1 LRVDVDFQVEVGPR
15 GEHGYPVVFRAAGG
29 EEAPGVMR
37 LPPLR
42 DLEALAARVPD
53 AVVASSAR
61 VRRAAVGDE
70 APVRELGR
78 ILFDALLAGTGSAL
92 LMAARNRAAQQGGQ
106 VRLVLRVQPPELARL
121 PWEFM
126 YDTGEDG
133 YLGLDLP
140 LVRHPQV
147 ARPVAALRVVP
158 PLRILGMVARPDDQE
173 PLAAHAEQQRL
184 REALA
189 DLVAEGRVE
198 LGWVAGQTWRDLRDA
213 VRRDARTHTPGGQ
226 QPGQGGWHVL
236 HFIGHGGFDARAQ
249 EGTLALAG
257 EQGGTHFLGAG
268 ELAMLLAG
276 HPSLRLAVLNACES
290 GRADALNPFSSVAGA
305 LMRKGMPAVLAMQ
318 YEVSDEAALECARTF
333 YEALARQLP
342 IDVAVMEARQAM
354 SISRPQTL
362 EWGTPVLYMRSL
374 DGNGHLFDLADD
386 AGPGLAPDLR
396 PALDPDPDL
405 DLGPGPGPGI
415 GIGFGLRKSPSAKQR
430 ADLDELYAEGLG
442 ALYTDR
448 WDQAVEAFRTV
459 IAHDRDYR
467 DSQAKLTRARQG
479 QRLAALY
486 AAATEAVAARDW
498 EQAVENLETIVT
510 TEPGHRDAQKLLEQA
525 RREQVTAQLR
535 DEIATLYRAGHWEAV
550 LVVAERMGQRT
561 QDADAVAELVAMVGG
576 ARKALETAAR
586 DQALAGHYREALEHL
601 DAGRWQRAVES
612 LGHVRAIDP
621 DYRDTTQ
628 LTARARQEFGRT
640 PAGISE
646 AVHLLTFRAPGTAN
660 SVALSPDGTRLAV
673 GCSKRTT
680 LVIDEQGREL
690 VRVRHG
696 LLNVAWSVAFSS
708 DGFRFATAGIGTVQI
723 WDADTGTELF
733 NVAPRVPVYEVALHP
748 DGVRLATA
756 CNDNTARVWD
766 IATGA
771 ELLKV
776 THTHPAW
783 GVAFSPDGLRLATA
797 CGDKIARVWD
807 VGTGAE
813 VLRVTHTA
821 GVRSVAYSSD
831 GLRLATASWD
841 NTARVWDANTG
852 AELLEVT
859 HADTVRMVAFSP
871 DGLHLATASEDN
883 TARVWDAGTGA
894 ELLKITHTKAVYDVA
909 FSPDGRRLATA
920 SQDKTVQLWSL
931 TGGDDD

>member
-1 LRVDVDFQVEVGPR
+1 MDVDFQVEVGPR
-15 GEHGYPVVFRAAGG
+15 GEGGYPVVFRAAGG

-213 VRRDARTHTPGGQ
+213 VRRDARTPAPGGQ

-386 AGPGLAPDLR
+386 AGPGLAPDLP
-396 PALDPDPDL
+396 PAPDL
-405 DLGPGPGPGI
+405 DLGPGPGP
-415 GIGFGLRKSPSAKQR
+415 GFGLRKSPSAKQR

-467 DSQAKLTRARQG
+467 DSQAKLTKARHG

-486 AAATEAVAARDW
+486 AAATDAVAARDW

-510 TEPGHRDAQKLLEQA
+510 ADPSHRDAQQLLEQA

-535 DEIATLYRAGHWEAV
+535 DETVTLYRAGHWEAV
-550 LVVAERMGQRT
+550 LVVAERLGQRP
-561 QDADAVAELVAMVGG
+561 QDVDAVAELVAMVDG
-576 ARKALETAAR
+576 AREALETAAR
-586 DQALAGHYREALEHL
+586 DQTLAGHYREALEHL
-601 DAGRWQRAVES
+601 DAGRWQSAVES
-612 LGHVRAIDP
+612 LAHVRAVDP
-621 DYRDTTQ
+621 DYRDATQ
-628 LTARARQEFGRT
+628 LAARARQEIGRT
-640 PAGISE
+640 SAGISE
-646 AVHLLTFRAPGTAN
+646 AVLLLSFRAPGSVHA
-660 SVALSPDGTRLAV
+660 VALSPDGTRLAV

-680 LVIDEQGREL
+680 LVIDERGTEL
-690 VRVRHG
+690 VRLRHG
-696 LLNVAWSVAFSS
+696 MFDVAWSVAFSS
-708 DGFRFATAGIGTVQI
+708 DGFRFTTAGIGTVQT
-723 WDADTGTELF
+723 WDADTGAELF
-733 NVAPRVPVYEVALHP
+733 SVAPRVPVYEVALHP
-748 DGVRLATA
+748 DGARLATA
-756 CNDNTARVWD
+756 CNDSAVRVWD

-771 ELLKV
+771 QLLKIA
-776 THTHPAW
+776 HTGVAW
-783 GVAFSPDGLRLATA
+783 GAAFSPDGLRLATA
-797 CGDKIARVWD
+797 SGDHTARLWD
-807 VGTGAE
+807 AGTGAE
-813 VLRVTHTA
+813 LLKIDHTKIVY
-821 GVRSVAYSSD
+821 GVAFSSD
-831 GLRLATASWD
+831 GLRLATASGD
-841 NTARVWDANTG
+841 KTARVWDANTG
-852 AELLEVT
+852 AELLKVT
-859 HADTVRMVAFSP
+859 HDDTVRRVAFSP
-871 DGLHLATASEDN
+871 DGLCLATASEDN

-894 ELLKITHTKAVYDVA
+894 ELLKITHTKAVNDVA
-909 FSPDGRRLATA
+909 FSSDGRRLATA
-920 SQDKTVQLWSL
+920 GKDKTVKLWSL

>member
-1 LRVDVDFQVEVGPR
+1 MDVDFQVEVGPR

-213 VRRDARTHTPGGQ
+213 VRRDARTHAPGGQ
-226 QPGQGGWHVL
+226 QSGQGGWHVL

-386 AGPGLAPDLR
+386 VGPGPVPDLR
-396 PALDPDPDL
+396 PAPDL
-405 DLGPGPGPGI
+405 DLDPGP

-510 TEPGHRDAQKLLEQA
+510 TEPGHRDAQQLLEQA
-525 RREQVTAQLR
+525 RREQVTAQLH
-535 DEIATLYRAGHWEAV
+535 DEIVTLYGAGHWEAV
-550 LVVAERMGQRT
+550 LVAAERLAQHT
-561 QDADAVAELVAMVGG
+561 QEADAIAELVAMVSG
-576 ARKALETAAR
+576 AREALETAAR
-586 DQALAGHYREALEHL
+586 DQALASHYREALDHL

-612 LGHVRAIDP
+612 LAHVRAIDP
-621 DYRDTTQ
+621 DYRDTAQ
-628 LTARARQEFGRT
+628 LTARARQEIGRT
-640 PAGISE
+640 PVAISE
-646 AVHLLTFRAPGTAN
+646 AARLFTFRATGTAHA
-660 SVALSPDGTRLAV
+660 VAFSPDGTRLAV
-673 GCSKRTT
+673 ACNRRTA
-680 LVIDEQGREL
+680 LIIDERGRRL
-690 VRVRHG
+690 VLVQLG
-696 LLNVAWSVAFSS
+696 VFGSALDVAFSS
-708 DGFRFATAGIGTVQI
+708 DGCRFATADQTSTAQV
-723 WDADTGTELF
+723 WDASTGTELCSV
-733 NVAPRVPVYEVALHP
+733 NPGGSVYGVAFHP
-748 DGVRLATA
+748 DGLRLATGGR
-756 CNDNTARVWD
+756 DSTARVWD
-766 IATGA
+766 VGTGAELLKIPHTDYVWGVAFSSDGLRLATASEDKTARVWDARTGAELLGVTHNARVSDVAFSSDGRRLATAGKDKTARVWDADTGA

-776 THTHPAW
+776 THTK
-783 GVAFSPDGLRLATA
+783 S
-797 CGDKIARVWD
+797 
-807 VGTGAE
+807 
-813 VLRVTHTA
+813 
-821 GVRSVAYSSD
+821 VR
-831 GLRLATASWD
+831 R
-841 NTARVWDANTG
+841 
-852 AELLEVT
+852 
-859 HADTVRMVAFSP
+859 VAFSP

-883 TARVWDAGTGA
+883 TARVWDAGTGT
-894 ELLKITHTKAVYDVA
+894 ELLKITHDKAVRGVA
-909 FSPDGRRLATA
+909 FSLDGRRLATA
-920 SQDKTVQLWSL
+920 SEDKTVQLWSL

>member
-1 LRVDVDFQVEVGPR
+1 MDVDFQVEVGPR
-15 GEHGYPVVFRAAGG
+15 GEDGYPVVFRAAGG

-213 VRRDARTHTPGGQ
+213 VRRDARTHAPGGPQ
-226 QPGQGGWHVL
+226 SGQGGWHVL

-386 AGPGLAPDLR
+386 AGPGPAPDLR
-396 PALDPDPDL
+396 PAPDL
-405 DLGPGPGPGI
+405 GLGL
-415 GIGFGLRKSPSAKQR
+415 GFGLRKNPPVKER

-498 EQAVENLETIVT
+498 EQAVENLQTIVT
-510 TEPGHRDAQKLLEQA
+510 ADPGHRDAQELLEQA

-550 LVVAERMGQRT
+550 LVVAERMRQRT
-561 QDADAVAELVAMVGG
+561 QDADAEAELVAMVGG
-576 ARKALETAAR
+576 AREALETAAR
-586 DQALAGHYREALEHL
+586 DQVLAGHYREALDHL

-612 LGHVRAIDP
+612 LAHVRAIDP

-628 LTARARQEFGRT
+628 LTARARQEIGRT
-640 PAGISE
+640 SAGISE
-646 AVHLLTFRAPGTAN
+646 AVLLLSFRAPGSVHA
-660 SVALSPDGTRLAV
+660 VALGPDGTRLAV

-680 LVIDEQGREL
+680 LVIDERGTEL
-690 VRVRHG
+690 VRLRHG
-696 LLNVAWSVAFSS
+696 MFDVAWSVAFSS

-723 WDADTGTELF
+723 WDADTGAELF

-797 CGDKIARVWD
+797 SGDNTARVWD
-807 VGTGAE
+807 AGTGAE
-813 VLRVTHTA
+813 LLKIAHTKTVY
-821 GVRSVAYSSD
+821 GVAYSSD
-831 GLRLATASWD
+831 GLRLATACSD
-841 NTARVWDANTG
+841 NVARVWDANTG
-852 AELLEVT
+852 AELLKVT
-859 HADTVRMVAFSP
+859 HDDTVRRVAFSP
-871 DGLHLATASEDN
+871 DGLCLATASEDN

-894 ELLKITHTKAVYDVA
+894 ELLKIAHTKAVNGVA
-909 FSPDGRRLATA
+909 FSSDGRRLATA
-920 SQDKTVQLWSL
+920 GKDKTVQLWSL